1 MPRRTGWSCA
11 GIAVWALGCGSAASD
26 PDDASSTGALDSSGG
41 ASESASASASGA
53 DGASTTNAS
62 TTGATNPS
70 TTAADSGDTTTGDAD
85 DTGPMPTLGACD
97 SLAAKGTFE
106 DITPPEVAAGFGV
119 VQDGGGTFAFAVDP
133 INQGTLYLGTLRQK
147 VWKSTDCGAS
157 WVHISTGENGEAVDS
172 GMNWTF
178 AVDPFEPEVVYT
190 NAGYGAYGNGLF
202 KSSNGGVDWAVVWP
216 PAAQPELA
224 ASFTYNFANVIA
236 IDPDDHQHVL
246 LTFHESCLPPHT
258 ATCIAESHDAGAS
271 WALHDGDPS
280 WNGNEGQVIFFLDDA
295 DTWLWGSQ
303 TNGFWRSG
311 DAGASWDPIPGMTT
325 SHLQGSQSVRS
336 AAGTWFTA
344 GADGIWRSPDG
355 TAPTWSLV
363 PDTGPIVGGIV
374 DDGTSLYASTCYF
387 GDFCEQARYLTSSD
401 DGQTWTQM
409 DAPPLGMGGSFG
421 YDPGHGV
428 LYSSNLGSGFWRV
441 VVNP

>member
-1 MPRRTGWSCA
+1 MSRRTAWSCA

-303 TNGFWRSG
+303 TNGFWRS
-311 DAGASWDPIPGMTT
+311 
-325 SHLQGSQSVRS
+325 
-336 AAGTWFTA
+336 
-344 GADGIWRSPDG
+344 PDG